1 MMNNNEVNQVARRA
15 RLRRGFTVS
24 EMLVVLGVLV
34 VVTALAQPAMR
45 GALGDSRLRS
55 AAQRVCAELSK
66 ARLKAM
72 QSGIAQRFRYQLGK
86 NRFEVA
92 PAAKRID
99 ADTAVARSEEPVVQQ
114 RTAAHETTNADG
126 TVSTDC
132 EQNLPEGISFCEVAA
147 EAGAEEQVSAEG
159 WSDPVVFYPNG
170 RTGDARIKIKGERN
184 AVVEVS
190 LRGLTGVATASKTRH
205 EEEVR

>member
-1 MMNNNEVNQVARRA
+1 MMNNVEVNNLPRRA
-15 RLRRGFTVS
+15 RVRRGFTVS

-45 GALGDSRLRS
+45 GAMSDSQLRS

-72 QSGIAQRFRYQLGK
+72 QSGIAQRFRYQMGK
-86 NRFEVA
+86 NRFQVA
-92 PAAKRID
+92 PASKPVEDERPALAQRQTVEHRTGHRED
-99 ADTAVARSEEPVVQQ
+99 GAAEADES
-114 RTAAHETTNADG
+114 
-126 TVSTDC
+126 SC
-132 EQNLPEGISFCEVAA
+132 EQNLPEGISFCELPTEPGEIEAA
-147 EAGAEEQVSAEG
+147 VEEG
-159 WSDPVVFYPNG
+159 WSDPVVFFPNG
-170 RTGDARIKIKGERN
+170 RTGNARIKLKGERN